1 MFEDAFYHEQKCY
14 VKLLLKHLFFVEKK
28 RYLLRKQQLGPQFT
42 DEMFAFFEI
51 DAEEQGDQGKLMR
64 IDEEVKAS
72 VNECEMMLQKYVDF
86 EATD

>member
-51 DAEEQGDQGKLMR
+51 DAEDQRDQGKLMR

-72 VNECEMMLQKYVDF
+72 VNECEMMLQKYVDYK
-86 EATD
+86 ATD